1 VHIRRVSTPEE
12 MSACLRIR
20 RAVFIEEQ
28 GVPEADE
35 LDDLDHACRH
45 FLATAAQESRPSE
58 AQGTARLLFLDED
71 TAKAQ
76 RVAVLAAQRGRGVG
90 AALMFALEGE
100 AARAGRSVMVLASQL
115 SAAPFYERLGY
126 ARYGEVFVDAG
137 IDHVMMR
144 KGVS

>member
-1 VHIRRVSTPEE
+1 MNIRRVSTPEE
-12 MSACLRIR
+12 MDACLRIR
-20 RAVFIEEQ
+20 RVVFIEEQ

-35 LDDLDHACRH
+35 LDDLDGSCRH
-45 FLATAAQESRPSE
+45 FLATPAQESRPSE
-58 AQGTARLLFLDED
+58 ALGTARLLFLDED

-76 RVAVLAAQRGRGVG
+76 RVAVLAPHRGRGVG

-100 AARAGRSVMVLASQL
+100 AARAGRSSMVLASQL

-126 ARYGEVFVDAG
+126 GRYGEVFVDAG

-144 KGVS
+144 KGVA